1 MVGRLILLFVFLP
14 LVELYLLL
22 ECARLTS
29 PTLTMLLVV
38 VTGITGYWLT
48 RSQGLRTYQRIQD
61 ELRAGKVPTN
71 ALLDGMMI
79 FLAGAFLLTP
89 GIVTDLIGFSL
100 LIPVTRGCYRH
111 LILRWLKSRF
121 SWQQVVGHPFQSSPF
136 DLGNPPDGEV
146 VDADDLGGTIDL
158 RRIETR
164 DAANDEEIAGQ

>member
-1 MVGRLILLFVFLP
+1 MAGRLILLFVFLP

-22 ECARLTS
+22 EFARRTS

-89 GIVTDLIGFSL
+89 GILTDLIGFSL
-100 LIPVTRGCYRH
+100 LIPVTRGGYRH
-111 LILRWLKSRF
+111 LVLRWFKSRF
-121 SWQQVVGHPFQSSPF
+121 SWQQVVGRPFQSSPF
-136 DLGNPPDGEV
+136 DLGNVPEGEV
-146 VDADDLGGTIDL
+146 VDADDLGSTIDVQ
-158 RRIETR
+158 RIENG
-164 DAANDEEIAGQ
+164 DSANDE

>member
-1 MVGRLILLFVFLP
+1 MAGRLILLFVFLP
-14 LVELYLLL
+14 LVELYVLL
-22 ECARLTS
+22 EFARRTS

-48 RSQGLRTYQRIQD
+48 RSQGLRTYHRIQE

-89 GIVTDLIGFSL
+89 GILTDLIGFSL

-111 LILRWLKSRF
+111 LILRWFKSRF
-121 SWQQVVGHPFQSSPF
+121 SWQQVVCRPFQSSPF
-136 DLGNPPDGEV
+136 DLGNVPEGEV
-146 VDADDLGGTIDL
+146 VDADDLSSTIDVQ
-158 RRIETR
+158 RIENG
-164 DAANDEEIAGQ
+164 DVVNDE